1 MSGLL
6 RGTAFVTGAG
16 SGIGRATAVCLAQHG
31 VSNLALGDVDTKRL
45 EETKADLVAQ
55 GLAVQVILIELD
67 VSNEDAVREAI
78 EKTVAAFGRI
88 DYAVNNAG
96 VAGPMGRAEN
106 VAFAEWRRLLD
117 VNLNGVWLCQRAE
130 IQAMLKQDLRAI
142 GSRRPYSPG
151 ARGVIV
157 NVASILGLMGASGTS
172 PVTVY
177 SAAKHAVMGLTKT
190 VGLDHDSISFLLVP
204 FPEAVS
210 SRLVM
215 RLPCTYDPSV
225 LLGRT
230 RLRERRDPNQRNL
243 PRVIQTKTTLTPPFA
258 ISFIETPLL
267 TPTLNDAARREL
279 LRRIPADRLGAPEEI
294 GNSIVYLM
302 SYLSSFMYGHGLV
315 VDG

>member
-16 SGIGRATAVCLAQHG
+16 SGIGRATAICLAQHG

-45 EETKADLVAQ
+45 EETQAELVAQ
-55 GLAVQVILIELD
+55 GLAVQVVLIELD
-67 VSNEDAVREAI
+67 VSSEDAVRGAI
-78 EKTVAAFGRI
+78 AKTVAAFGRI

-130 IQAMLKQDLRAI
+130 IQAMLKQDLRAT
-142 GSRRPYSPG
+142 G
-151 ARGVIV
+151 GVIV

-172 PVTVY
+172 PVTAY

-190 VGLDHDSISFLLVP
+190 D
-204 FPEAVS
+204 A
-210 SRLVM
+210 
-215 RLPCTYDPSV
+215 
-225 LLGRT
+225 
-230 RLRERRDPNQRNL
+230 
-243 PRVIQTKTTLTPPFA
+243 RVYAKEGIRINA
-258 ISFIETPLL
+258 ICPGFIETPLL
-267 TPTLNDAARREL
+267 TPTLNDAVRKEL

-302 SYLSSFMYGHGLV
+302 SHLSSFMYGHGLV

>member
-16 SGIGRATAVCLAQHG
+16 SGIGRATAICLAQHG

-45 EETKADLVAQ
+45 EETQAELVAQ

-67 VSNEDAVREAI
+67 VSSEDAVREAI

-130 IQAMLKQDLRAI
+130 IQQMLKQDLRAT
-142 GSRRPYSPG
+142 GPYSPG
-151 ARGVIV
+151 SRGVIV

-172 PVTVY
+172 PVTAY

-190 VGLDHDSISFLLVP
+190 VGLDHYCPYFPSRIQHHRGIFHGTILLTAP
-204 FPEAVS
+204 FHA
-210 SRLVM
+210 SRMLASTREKGSESTQSAQGLV
-215 RLPCTYDPSV
+215 RLAC
-225 LLGRT
+225 R
-230 RLRERRDPNQRNL
+230 
-243 PRVIQTKTTLTPPFA
+243 
-258 ISFIETPLL
+258 FIETPLL
-267 TPTLNDAARREL
+267 TPTLNDAVRKEL

-302 SYLSSFMYGHGLV
+302 SHLSSFMYGHGLV

>member
-16 SGIGRATAVCLAQHG
+16 SGIGRATAICLAQHG

-45 EETKADLVAQ
+45 EETQAELAAQ

-67 VSNEDAVREAI
+67 VSSEDAVREAI

-130 IQAMLKQDLRAI
+130 IQQMLKQDLRAT
-142 GSRRPYSPG
+142 GPYSPG
-151 ARGVIV
+151 SRGVIV

-172 PVTVY
+172 PVTAY

-190 VGLDHDSISFLLVP
+190 DARVY
-204 FPEAVS
+204 A
-210 SRLVM
+210 
-215 RLPCTYDPSV
+215 
-225 LLGRT
+225 
-230 RLRERRDPNQRNL
+230 REGIRIN
-243 PRVIQTKTTLTPPFA
+243 A
-258 ISFIETPLL
+258 ICPGFIETPLL
-267 TPTLNDAARREL
+267 TPTLNDAVRKEL

-302 SYLSSFMYGHGLV
+302 SHLSSFMYGHGLV